1 MFCMFQIRFESES
14 NGDEESDGSLGIE
27 VANAAKG
34 YKGGF
39 SS

>member
-1 MFCMFQIRFESES
+1 MFRMFQIRFESES
-14 NGDEESDGSLGIE
+14 NGGKGSDGSLGIE

-39 SS
+39 S

>member
-1 MFCMFQIRFESES
+1 MFCMFQIRFESEG
-14 NGDEESDGSLGIE
+14 NGDGEYDGSLGIE

-39 SS
+39 S